1 MIKRGDM
8 TEFDWTED
16 INQLN
21 VNTSMASNKSMK
33 YEPILTDEI
42 FNEVRS
48 LVTKI
53 WTTPQIIGT
62 DDEFGYVT
70 EKMDIVNSL
79 PQEWTSVIQMI
90 RMFHFIIQRDV
101 IFKYLSQDA
110 NESIKLE
117 MYDRGWSVNILPKKI
132 IKPHH
137 I

>member
-1 MIKRGDM
+1 M
-8 TEFDWTED
+8 EFDWTED
-16 INQLN
+16 INELN
-21 VNTSMASNKSMK
+21 VDTMRASNKSMK

-53 WTTPQIIGT
+53 WTTPQIIET

-70 EKMDIVNSL
+70 EKIDIVNSL

-101 IFKYLSQDA
+101 IFKYLSQEA

-117 MYDRGWSVNILPKKI
+117 MYDRGWSAKEF
-132 IKPHH
+132 
-137 I
+137 

>member
-1 MIKRGDM
+1 M
-8 TEFDWTED
+8 EFDWTED
-16 INQLN
+16 INELN
-21 VNTSMASNKSMK
+21 VDTMRASNKSMK

-70 EKMDIVNSL
+70 EKIDIVNSL
-79 PQEWTSVIQMI
+79 PQEWTSIIQMI
-90 RMFHFIIQRDV
+90 RMFHMLIQRK
-101 IFKYLSQDA
+101 IYETLSQDA

-117 MYDRGWSVNILPKKI
+117 MYDRGWSA
-132 IKPHH
+132 HDF
-137 I
+137 